1 MSLDNIKSLKENL
14 KQNVIH
20 IKNFSEVDGLL
31 YYFSNNSYVV
41 FDSISLKNY
50 FINNTERCVINC
62 NSSYDKFFKHWGISL
77 EKMPDYM
84 IGLRK
89 VSAKFG
95 ASFKAAQVDDHVD
108 ALG

>member
-1 MSLDNIKSLKENL
+1 MLDNIKTLKDNL

-20 IKNFSEVDGLL
+20 IKDFSDVNGLL

-62 NSSYDKFFKHWGISL
+62 NSSYDKFIDEMEKYYTEETIFNNINFCNDIDILNIVDKTNNLRL
-77 EKMPDYM
+77 E
-84 IGLRK
+84 
-89 VSAKFG
+89 
-95 ASFKAAQVDDHVD
+95 
-108 ALG
+108 

>member
-1 MSLDNIKSLKENL
+1 MLDNIKSLKENL

-20 IKNFSEVDGLL
+20 IKDFGDVDGLL

-62 NSSYDKFFKHWGISL
+62 NSSYDKFIDEMEKYYTEETIFNNINFCNDVDILNIVDKTNNLRL
-77 EKMPDYM
+77 E
-84 IGLRK
+84 
-89 VSAKFG
+89 
-95 ASFKAAQVDDHVD
+95 
-108 ALG
+108 

>member
-1 MSLDNIKSLKENL
+1 MMLDNIKTLKENL

-62 NSSYDKFFKHWGISL
+62 NSSYDKFIDEMEKYYTEETIFNNINFCNDVDILNIVDKTNNLRL
-77 EKMPDYM
+77 E
-84 IGLRK
+84 
-89 VSAKFG
+89 
-95 ASFKAAQVDDHVD
+95 
-108 ALG
+108 

>member
-1 MSLDNIKSLKENL
+1 MLDNIKSLKENL

-20 IKNFSEVDGLL
+20 IKNFSDVDGLL

-62 NSSYDKFFKHWGISL
+62 NSSYDKFIDEMEKYYTEETVFNNINFCNDIDILNIVDKTNNLRL
-77 EKMPDYM
+77 E
-84 IGLRK
+84 
-89 VSAKFG
+89 
-95 ASFKAAQVDDHVD
+95 
-108 ALG
+108 

>member
-1 MSLDNIKSLKENL
+1 MLDNIKSLKENL

-50 FINNTERCVINC
+50 FINSTERCVINC
-62 NSSYDKFFKHWGISL
+62 NSSYDKFIDEMEKYYTEETIFNNINFCNDVDILNIVDKTNNLRL
-77 EKMPDYM
+77 E
-84 IGLRK
+84 
-89 VSAKFG
+89 
-95 ASFKAAQVDDHVD
+95 
-108 ALG
+108 

>member
-1 MSLDNIKSLKENL
+1 MLDNIKSLKENL

-20 IKNFSEVDGLL
+20 IKDFSEVDGLL

-62 NSSYDKFFKHWGISL
+62 NSSYDKFIDEMEKYYTEETIFNNINFCNDVDILNIVDKTNNLRL
-77 EKMPDYM
+77 E
-84 IGLRK
+84 
-89 VSAKFG
+89 
-95 ASFKAAQVDDHVD
+95 
-108 ALG
+108 

>member
-1 MSLDNIKSLKENL
+1 MLDNIETLKEDL

-62 NSSYDKFFKHWGISL
+62 NSSYDKFIDEMEKYYTEETIFNNINFCNDIDILNIVDKTNNLRL
-77 EKMPDYM
+77 E
-84 IGLRK
+84 
-89 VSAKFG
+89 
-95 ASFKAAQVDDHVD
+95 
-108 ALG
+108 

>member
-1 MSLDNIKSLKENL
+1 MLDNIKSLKENL

-31 YYFSNNSYVV
+31 YYFSNNSYVI

-62 NSSYDKFFKHWGISL
+62 NSSYDKFIDEMEKYYSEETVFNNINFCNDVDILNIVDKTNNLRL
-77 EKMPDYM
+77 E
-84 IGLRK
+84 
-89 VSAKFG
+89 
-95 ASFKAAQVDDHVD
+95 
-108 ALG
+108 

>member
-1 MSLDNIKSLKENL
+1 MLDNIKSLKEDL

-20 IKNFSEVDGLL
+20 IKDFSDVDGLL

-62 NSSYDKFFKHWGISL
+62 NSSYDKFIDEMEKYYTEETIFNNINFCNDVDILNIVDKTNNLRL
-77 EKMPDYM
+77 E
-84 IGLRK
+84 
-89 VSAKFG
+89 
-95 ASFKAAQVDDHVD
+95 
-108 ALG
+108 

>member
-1 MSLDNIKSLKENL
+1 MMLDNIKSLKENL

-20 IKNFSEVDGLL
+20 IKDFSDVDGLL

-62 NSSYDKFFKHWGISL
+62 NSSYDKFIDEMEKYYTEETIFNNINFCNDIDILNIVDKTNNLRL
-77 EKMPDYM
+77 E
-84 IGLRK
+84 
-89 VSAKFG
+89 
-95 ASFKAAQVDDHVD
+95 
-108 ALG
+108 

>member
-1 MSLDNIKSLKENL
+1 MLDNIKSLKENI

-20 IKNFSEVDGLL
+20 IKDFSDVDGLL

-62 NSSYDKFFKHWGISL
+62 NSSYDKFIDEMEKYYTEETIFNNINFCNDIDILNIVDKTNNLRL
-77 EKMPDYM
+77 E
-84 IGLRK
+84 
-89 VSAKFG
+89 
-95 ASFKAAQVDDHVD
+95 
-108 ALG
+108 

>member
-1 MSLDNIKSLKENL
+1 MLDNIKSLKENL

-20 IKNFSEVDGLL
+20 IKNFSDVDGLL

-62 NSSYDKFFKHWGISL
+62 NSSYDKFIDEMEKYYTEETIFNNINFCNDVDILNIVDKTNNLRL
-77 EKMPDYM
+77 E
-84 IGLRK
+84 
-89 VSAKFG
+89 
-95 ASFKAAQVDDHVD
+95 
-108 ALG
+108 

>member
-1 MSLDNIKSLKENL
+1 MLDNIKSLKENL

-20 IKNFSEVDGLL
+20 IKDFSDVNGLL

-62 NSSYDKFFKHWGISL
+62 NSSYDKFIDEMEKYYTEETIFNNINFCNDVDILNIVDKTNNLRL
-77 EKMPDYM
+77 E
-84 IGLRK
+84 
-89 VSAKFG
+89 
-95 ASFKAAQVDDHVD
+95 
-108 ALG
+108 

>member
-1 MSLDNIKSLKENL
+1 MMLDNIKSLKENL

-62 NSSYDKFFKHWGISL
+62 NSSYDKFIDEMEKYYTEETIFNNINFCNDIDILNIVDKTNNLRL
-77 EKMPDYM
+77 E
-84 IGLRK
+84 
-89 VSAKFG
+89 
-95 ASFKAAQVDDHVD
+95 
-108 ALG
+108 

>member
-1 MSLDNIKSLKENL
+1 MLDNIKSLKENL

-20 IKNFSEVDGLL
+20 IKNFSDVDGLL

-62 NSSYDKFFKHWGISL
+62 NSSYDKFIDEMEKYYTEETIFNNINFCNDIDILNIVDKTNNLRL
-77 EKMPDYM
+77 E
-84 IGLRK
+84 
-89 VSAKFG
+89 
-95 ASFKAAQVDDHVD
+95 
-108 ALG
+108 

>member
-1 MSLDNIKSLKENL
+1 MLDNIKSLKEDL

-41 FDSISLKNY
+41 FDNISLKNY

-62 NSSYDKFFKHWGISL
+62 NSSYDKFIDEMEKYYTEETIFSNINFCNDVDILNIVDKTNNLRL
-77 EKMPDYM
+77 E
-84 IGLRK
+84 
-89 VSAKFG
+89 
-95 ASFKAAQVDDHVD
+95 
-108 ALG
+108 

>member
-1 MSLDNIKSLKENL
+1 MLDNIKSLKENL

-41 FDSISLKNY
+41 FDNISLKNY

-62 NSSYDKFFKHWGISL
+62 NSSYDKFIDEMEKYYTEETIFNNINFCNDVDILNIVDKTNNLRL
-77 EKMPDYM
+77 E
-84 IGLRK
+84 
-89 VSAKFG
+89 
-95 ASFKAAQVDDHVD
+95 
-108 ALG
+108 

>member
-1 MSLDNIKSLKENL
+1 MLDNIKSLKENL

-20 IKNFSEVDGLL
+20 IKDFSDVNGLL

-62 NSSYDKFFKHWGISL
+62 NSSYDKFIDEMEKYYTEETIFNNINFCNDIDILNIVDKTNNLRL
-77 EKMPDYM
+77 E
-84 IGLRK
+84 
-89 VSAKFG
+89 
-95 ASFKAAQVDDHVD
+95 
-108 ALG
+108 

>member
-1 MSLDNIKSLKENL
+1 MLDNIKSLKEDL

-62 NSSYDKFFKHWGISL
+62 NSSYDKFIDEMEKYYTEETIFNNINFCNDIDILNIVDKTNNLRL
-77 EKMPDYM
+77 E
-84 IGLRK
+84 
-89 VSAKFG
+89 
-95 ASFKAAQVDDHVD
+95 
-108 ALG
+108 

>member
-1 MSLDNIKSLKENL
+1 MLDNIKSLKDNL
-14 KQNVIH
+14 KQNIIH

-62 NSSYDKFFKHWGISL
+62 NSSYDKFIDEMEKYYTEETIFNNINFCNDIDILNIVDKTNNLRL
-77 EKMPDYM
+77 E
-84 IGLRK
+84 
-89 VSAKFG
+89 
-95 ASFKAAQVDDHVD
+95 
-108 ALG
+108 

>member
-1 MSLDNIKSLKENL
+1 MMLDNIKSLKENL

-62 NSSYDKFFKHWGISL
+62 NSSYDKFIDEMEKYYTEETVFNNINFCNDVDILNIVDKTNNLRL
-77 EKMPDYM
+77 E
-84 IGLRK
+84 
-89 VSAKFG
+89 
-95 ASFKAAQVDDHVD
+95 
-108 ALG
+108 

>member
-1 MSLDNIKSLKENL
+1 MLDNIKSLKENL

-20 IKNFSEVDGLL
+20 IKNFSEVDDLL

-62 NSSYDKFFKHWGISL
+62 NSSYDKFIDEMEKYYTEETIFNNINFCNDIDILNIVDKTNNLRL
-77 EKMPDYM
+77 E
-84 IGLRK
+84 
-89 VSAKFG
+89 
-95 ASFKAAQVDDHVD
+95 
-108 ALG
+108 

>member
-1 MSLDNIKSLKENL
+1 MLDNIKALKENL

-20 IKNFSEVDGLL
+20 IKDFSDVDGLL

-62 NSSYDKFFKHWGISL
+62 NSSYDKFIDEMEKYYTEETIFNNINFCNDIDILNIVDKTNNLRL
-77 EKMPDYM
+77 E
-84 IGLRK
+84 
-89 VSAKFG
+89 
-95 ASFKAAQVDDHVD
+95 
-108 ALG
+108 

>member
-1 MSLDNIKSLKENL
+1 MLDNIKSLKENL

-62 NSSYDKFFKHWGISL
+62 NSSYDKFIDEMEKYYTEETIFNNINFCNDVDILNIVDKTNNLRL
-77 EKMPDYM
+77 E
-84 IGLRK
+84 
-89 VSAKFG
+89 
-95 ASFKAAQVDDHVD
+95 
-108 ALG
+108 